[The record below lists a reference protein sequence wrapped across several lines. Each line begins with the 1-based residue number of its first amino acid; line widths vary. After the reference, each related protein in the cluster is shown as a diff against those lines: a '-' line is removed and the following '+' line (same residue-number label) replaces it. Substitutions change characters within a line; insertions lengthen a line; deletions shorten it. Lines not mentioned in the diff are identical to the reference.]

1 MGWGQGIGIG
11 WPNAS
16 ASAGPPIVMGY
27 FEIASLCNGTVAPGT
42 TSQLVDT
49 SLYATGDYVAYN
61 NELGYLAGLQLGNI
75 VSTPSDEFLTIS
87 GPVYTGCPV
96 NFAIDLVCPDYIPEN
111 MATVLIAPGLYN
123 TGDYVFSPATN
134 QTVLLGNIISNL
146 ESYQLIPI
154 SGQAYQACQV
164 SYNVYD
170 CIQEEY
176 YTTGYYNI
184 DSLGLGNRVNTQ
196 SGNYGWVADTTEG
209 PQEHD
214 APTSPFQIG
223 YVDYR
228 CNDCNVTFSFEL
240 GGGEEENAFNIIL
253 FATESLGEVN
263 FESSTNT
270 LFVTVQYEIEFEEEE
285 TGTPLYR
292 KGSVQFQIDKYI
304 VGSGSENT
312 YLGEEYAFTLPGG
325 AWDTVGTNIYVT
337 DMNVGNI
344 ALGPY
349 FTGWDEDNKYI
360 TTYGNAWTFYYPT

>member
-61 NELGYLAGLQLGNI
+61 NELGYVAGLQLGNI
-75 VSTPSDEFLTIS
+75 VSTPSDEFLTIIS
-87 GPVYTGCPV
+87 KSVYTGCPV

-134 QTVLLGNIISNL
+134 QTVLLGNIISDL

-170 CIQEEY
+170 CIQEEP
-176 YTTGYYNI
+176 YTTGYYNT
-184 DSLGLGNRVNTQ
+184 GTFGNGNRVYTQ
-196 SGNYGWVADTTEG
+196 SGNYGYVANTTEA

-214 APTSPFQIG
+214 APTSPFPIG

-228 CNDCNVTFSFEL
+228 CNDCNVTFNFEL
-240 GGGEEENAFNIIL
+240 QSDGSDWYLDLYVNND
-253 FATESLGEVN
+253 GEVPFQSDIN
-263 FESSTNT
+263 ELIINVNYSAYLTSDEDPPITMS
-270 LFVTVQYEIEFEEEE
+270 
-285 TGTPLYR
+285 
-292 KGSVQFQIDKYI
+292 GSVTFEIPSYN
-304 VGSGSENT
+304 VPSGVEG
-312 YLGEEYAFTLPGG
+312 YHLGEEYAFSANEVYNVDSDSYG
-325 AWDTVGTNIYVT
+325 VT
-337 DMNVGNI
+337 SMSVNPI

-349 FTGWDEDNKYI
+349 DTGWYVPNRYV
-360 TTYGNAWTFYYPT
+360 TNYGNVWTFYYP